1 MVAGLLLLVVY
12 AGLSFA
18 LNDPRGT
25 LGTDTGGKL
34 ATLRTMER
42 HGGLDP
48 DIGYWAEREDPAG
61 VLHPLYYT
69 YRVGRNWVN
78 VTTLPMLYAAYP
90 LYRIGGDRAVLL
102 LPMLGAVFSAFAAR
116 ALARRLGGGT
126 GWTAFWAI
134 GLASPVAIYALDFWE
149 HSVGL
154 AFMLWGVV
162 FVLDVIDAASWLAGC
177 SRRRRAV
184 RCCRDLAP
192 RGACLPRG
200 GRCRLGHHA
209 RGASTR
215 LRSRFPS
222 WQRNAR
228 GRGRSALG
236 KRHLGARLTRHNLAR
251 EPGYG
256 YRSCCGRV
264 LGYSNP

>member
-162 FVLDVIDAASWLAGC
+162 FVLDVIDGRAGWRGAVGAGALFGAAATLRQEALVYLAVAGAVLGITLVVRQRAFGRAFRRGSAMLAGAAAVLLANDTLE
-177 SRRRRAV
+177 RA
-184 RCCRDLAP
+184 
-192 RGACLPRG
+192 
-200 GRCRLGHHA
+200 
-209 RGASTR
+209 
-215 LRSRFPS
+215 
-222 WQRNAR
+222 
-228 GRGRSALG
+228 ALG
-236 KRHLGARLTRHNLAR
+236 DNLAG

-256 YRSCCGRV
+256 YRGCCGRV
-264 LGYSNP
+264 VGYSNP